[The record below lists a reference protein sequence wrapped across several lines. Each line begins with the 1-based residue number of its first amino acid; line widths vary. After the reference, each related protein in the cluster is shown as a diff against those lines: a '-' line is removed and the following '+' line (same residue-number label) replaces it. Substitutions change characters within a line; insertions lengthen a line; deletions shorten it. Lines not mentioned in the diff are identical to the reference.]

1 MSNKVFWR
9 KEPLNHFEQELLSL
23 CLTAHQG
30 SAVRDNISTHVLVN
44 AAKGSLNYLS
54 SLSAALCSVGGVHAP
69 IPQATAVLCDSM
81 ENIALAIEMG
91 AIIPGWGSDLILDEI
106 DPLWVP
112 VANHIEN
119 HFPQIHER
127 LEGITMKFHEK
138 GKMIYPNPSAYTAAT
153 GMALGIPAP
162 IIPWLFVHGRLI
174 EWTSMFYNTLVQVS
188 PKAKV
193 PQQPQPEQKP
203 EKEAVS

>member
-1 MSNKVFWR
+1 MSNQVFWR

-23 CLTAHQG
+23 CLTAHQK
-30 SAVRDNISTHVLVN
+30 SASRDNISTNVLIN
-44 AAKGSLNYLS
+44 AAKGSLSYTNALA
-54 SLSAALCSVGGVHAP
+54 AALCTLGGVHAP
-69 IPQATAVLCDSM
+69 IQQTLSVLFSSM
-81 ENIALAIEMG
+81 EELALAIETG
-91 AIIPGWGSDLILDEI
+91 TVLPGWGHDFIKGELDT
-106 DPLWVP
+106 LWET

-174 EWTSMFYNTLVQVS
+174 EWTSMFFNTMVQVA
-188 PKAKV
+188 PKPPKQI
-193 PQQPQPEQKP
+193 PT
-203 EKEAVS
+203 EKEAA